1 MNSGEAT
8 RQFRAP
14 CLMVIALV
22 LLLSACSLA
31 APSAEVAGTA
41 FSGPPVIRITSPLPD
56 QRFLS
61 GATVIVQARIEN
73 AGPDLALVR
82 MLLDG
87 VLLGEKQGPNPIGA
101 AVVPVTIEWPTSN
114 PGRFEITVV
123 AERGDGSGASE
134 RVSISVVPPPA
145 DEETQAAPVNAAASP
160 PAAEIAE
167 VTLVS
172 PSDETAMVGTEEP
185 VLLATDPPATSL
197 PPLPSSSVA
206 AVIAKP
212 SNLRR
217 GPGTSYE
224 LVGSI
229 GVNQEVV
236 IVALNPD
243 RDWYHIRYGDQGDAW
258 IYSELLSPS
267 GDLAGLP
274 VESGPAP
281 AAPPAGA
288 APPADG
294 ANLVIAGIRLEPENL
309 VCNQAGRV
317 IVSIRNEG
325 AQDTRAGGWIT
336 VEDTVPGR
344 DGAVAQSDPANPF
357 PTIGA
362 GETILAMPVSI
373 TVSAF
378 TEEAHRIVVSVDSG
392 GHIAET
398 NENDNSN
405 FLEYTLQRGDCP

>member
-8 RQFRAP
+8 RVIRAP
-14 CLMVIALV
+14 CLMFIALV
-22 LLLSACSLA
+22 LLLSACSLV
-31 APSAEVAGTA
+31 APSTERAGTA
-41 FSGPPVIRITSPLPD
+41 FSGPPVIRIASPLPD
-56 QRFLS
+56 QRYLP

-87 VLLGEKQGPNPIGA
+87 VVLGEKQDPNPIGA
-101 AVVPVTIEWPTSN
+101 AVVPVTIDWPTSN
-114 PGRFEITVV
+114 PGRFEITVA

-134 RVSISVVPPPA
+134 SVLISVVLPPA
-145 DEETQAAPVNAAASP
+145 DEGTQGGPKNVETSP
-160 PAAEIAE
+160 PAA
-167 VTLVS
+167 
-172 PSDETAMVGTEEP
+172 ETAMVGTEAP
-185 VLLATDPPATSL
+185 VLPAIAAPATSL
-197 PPLPSSSVA
+197 LPLSSNGVA

-217 GPGTSYE
+217 GPGTSFE

-267 GDLAGLP
+267 GDLADLP

-281 AAPPAGA
+281 AGPAAGA

-362 GETILAMPVSI
+362 GETIMAMPVSI